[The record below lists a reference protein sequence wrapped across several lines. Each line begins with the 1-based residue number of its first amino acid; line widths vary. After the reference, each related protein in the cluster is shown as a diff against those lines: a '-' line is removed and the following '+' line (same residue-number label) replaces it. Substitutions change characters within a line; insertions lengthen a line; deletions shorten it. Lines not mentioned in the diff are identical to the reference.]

1 MTITTK
7 AAKTTKVAKTAP
19 IQIQIHRA
27 ATSVR
32 NAVTEMRQA
41 AKTTRLCC
49 LGKATPVA
57 VTCGIEVAQKA
68 IADANAALDTLA
80 ASDWRVAAG
89 ADHIAPMG
97 TMAAT
102 VAANL
107 RGCVPGER
115 QKANAAGKAI
125 MAACKD

>member
-1 MTITTK
+1 
-7 AAKTTKVAKTAP
+7 
-19 IQIQIHRA
+19 
-27 ATSVR
+27 
-32 NAVTEMRQA
+32 MR
-41 AKTTRLCC
+41 TVELD
-49 LGKATPVA
+49 
-57 VTCGIEVAQKA
+57 IEIAQKA

-102 VAANL
+102 VAAHL

-115 QKANAAGKAI
+115 AKATAAGKAI
-125 MAACKD
+125 MVACKD

>member
-7 AAKTTKVAKTAP
+7 ASKTPV
-19 IQIQIHRA
+19 QIQIRQAVATVTRA
-27 ATSVR
+27 ICEVR
-32 NAVTEMRQA
+32 GA
-41 AKTTRLCC
+41 AKTTRTCC
-49 LGKATPVA
+49 LGKATMRTVELD
-57 VTCGIEVAQKA
+57 IEIAQKA

-102 VAANL
+102 VAAHL

-115 QKANAAGKAI
+115 AKATAAGKAI
-125 MAACKD
+125 MVACKD